1 MRGLPQ
7 KRHFNPR
14 TREGC
19 DAITRAREKLM
30 YVFQSTHP
38 WRVRLPLSLL
48 IDAADG
54 ISIHAPVKGAT
65 HGTAGP
71 PAVAPDFNPRTRE
84 GCDVKLLSTLAL
96 ARLISIHAPVKGA
109 TLLSTVKSWFK
120 YLFQSTHPWRV
131 RQKIL
136 MQVLTITL
144 YFNPRTREGCD
155 WRLLF

>member
-1 MRGLPQ
+1 M
-7 KRHFNPR
+7 
-14 TREGC
+14 
-19 DAITRAREKLM
+19 
-30 YVFQSTHP
+30 
-38 WRVRLPLSLL
+38 RLPLSLL

-109 TLLSTVKSWFK
+109 TQRIQ
-120 YLFQSTHPWRV
+120 QSFH
-131 RQKIL
+131 L
-136 MQVLTITL
+136 NH

-155 WRLLF
+155 AMSGIIGVMFDSISIHAPVKGATYVKLCIVSMM